1 VTGSDGDQE
10 PEDVGVVESS
20 SFYLASFTMV
30 KLKHPT
36 GKKKKK
42 TFFDWRG
49 SKEMKFKCKCI
60 SIKNKIKIKKQFCLT
75 CMLMDQMKNDLYV

>member
-36 GKKKKK
+36 GKKKHFLIGGVLRK
-42 TFFDWRG
+42 
-49 SKEMKFKCKCI
+49 
-60 SIKNKIKIKKQFCLT
+60 
-75 CMLMDQMKNDLYV
+75 